1 MNAVKASPRCCM
13 LIPPLMALY
22 LEMELKLLRK
32 ARVLLS
38 KTKSPV
44 NVDVA
49 IVAVVAMVVDGASDP
64 ERIVE
69 VDDNA
74 LGGVEAGVAVLVAV
88 EVGEDVLRGVEV
100 DDNVLGDVL
109 EP

>member
-1 MNAVKASPRCCM
+1 MTCKEGRLNAVKASPRCCM

-38 KTKSPV
+38 KARSPV

-49 IVAVVAMVVDGASDP
+49 IEAVVAMVVDGASDP

-88 EVGEDVLRGVEV
+88 EVEVNVLEDVLV
-100 DDNVLGDVL
+100 
-109 EP
+109 P